1 MLRKVP
7 TVWHTFG
14 TFQRKAVRLSG
25 FLSRVASAPISW
37 GICEVPGWGEMLPTE
52 RVLSEMRGLGFTA
65 TELGAPGFLPTD
77 PVEVKSELASFG
89 MTLLGGFT
97 PVVVHDKSQRQAT
110 IDSATATAKLFQ
122 KAGATKFVSSAVVD
136 WDWSL
141 PRALS
146 VDEQKHSVEMFGII
160 DEICQEHGLLQVLHP
175 HVQTIVETKAD
186 MDRVLGSCDVKWC
199 LDTGHMAIGGQDPVQ
214 FAKDAMER
222 VGHVHLKD
230 VQLSMVPKV
239 LSREITLMA
248 ATQAGLFTPLG
259 QGDVDIMGVIQTL
272 ESAGYQG
279 WYVIEQDTALTA
291 GLPAEGEGPIH
302 QVTSSMQYL
311 KNTVAPTLVS
321 K

>member
-1 MLRKVP
+1 M
-7 TVWHTFG
+7 
-14 TFQRKAVRLSG
+14 SD

-52 RVLSEMRGLGFTA
+52 RVLSEMKGLGFTA
-65 TELGAPGFLPTD
+65 TELGAPGFLPSD
-77 PVEVKSELASFG
+77 PASVKDELANYG
-89 MTLLGGFT
+89 MQLLGGFT

-122 KAGATKFVSSAVVD
+122 IAGATKFVSAAVQD
-136 WDWSL
+136 WDWSH

-146 VDEQKHSVEMFGII
+146 VDEQKHAVEMFGII
-160 DEICQEHGLLQVLHP
+160 DEICQEHGLDQVLHP

-186 MDRVLGSCDVKWC
+186 MHRFLDSCDVKWC
-199 LDTGHMAIGGQDPVQ
+199 LDTGHTAIGGQDPVQ

-239 LSREITLMA
+239 LSREVTLMA

-272 ESAGYQG
+272 ENAGYQG
-279 WYVIEQDTALTA
+279 WYVIEQDTALTS
-291 GLPAEGEGPIH
+291 GFPAEGEGPVH
-302 QVTSSMQYL
+302 QVATSMDYL
-311 KNTVAPTLVS
+311 RNTVAPTLVS